1 MNIRKLAWKNLL
13 RRKARAVFTGLG
25 IFLGIGTFVALSSL
39 SAQMEGAVR
48 DKLDK
53 FGANILITPRAEQLS
68 LGFGDISLGG
78 AQVARAKLT
87 MEDRGAIES
96 IELKNRLRIVA
107 PYLLAAADASGKNFV
122 WMGVSATDIGQAR
135 PWWRI
140 SGSPLREI
148 GEVLLGSDAA
158 AALDKGPGGTVTSG
172 NRTFRV
178 AGVLAPTGEKED
190 AMVIADIR
198 AVQALSGNPGGVTF
212 FEVAALCKDCPVEDI
227 VDQIGGALP
236 GAKVS
241 AIRQVVESR
250 KAAVDQFRKLG
261 LGVSAIV
268 LAIAGLMVFVTVM
281 GSVQERTR
289 EIGVLRAVGFRR
301 RAILSL
307 IFWETGWVSFLSSAA
322 GAAAGLAGAALASP
336 LFEVQGG
343 NFAPSPALIG
353 IAIGIGLGLLGAVPP
368 ARKAAALSPA
378 EAIRS
383 L

>member
-1 MNIRKLAWKNLL
+1 MNIRTLAWKNLL

-39 SAQMEGAVR
+39 TVRMEGAVR
-48 DKLDK
+48 DKLDR
-53 FGANILITPRAEQLS
+53 FGANILVTPKTEQLS

-78 AQVARAKLT
+78 AQVAHARLT
-87 MEDRGAIES
+87 VEDQKAIRS
-96 IELKNRLRIVA
+96 IALHDRLRIVA
-107 PYLLAAADASGKNFV
+107 PYFLAAVEASGRDLV
-122 WMGVSATDIGQAR
+122 WMGISTADIAAAR
-135 PWWRI
+135 PWWKI
-140 SGSPLREI
+140 TGTPIRER
-148 GEVLLGSDAA
+148 GEVLLGSEAA
-158 AALDKGPGGTVTSG
+158 VALDKGPGGTVASAG
-172 NRTFRV
+172 KTFRV

-190 AMVIADIR
+190 AMVIGNLGD
-198 AVQALSGNPGGVTF
+198 VQALAGKPGGVTF

-227 VDQIGGALP
+227 VDQIGSALP

-250 KAAVDQFRKLG
+250 KEAVDQFRKLG

-301 RAILSL
+301 RSILSL
-307 IFWETGWVSFLSSAA
+307 LFWESGWVSLISSVS
-322 GAAAGLAGAALASP
+322 GAAAGLIAAMLASP
-336 LFEVQGG
+336 LFGIERGRITP
-343 NFAPSPALIG
+343 FPALLG
-353 IAIGIGLGLLGAVPP
+353 IAIGMALGLLGAIPP
-368 ARKAAALSPA
+368 ARKAAALSPT